1 MELLRQKTKEREAR
15 EAEIEK
21 TKQLLKQQKEKE

>member
-15 EAEIEK
+15 EAETEK
-21 TKQLLKQQKEKE
+21 TNQLLEQQKEKE